1 MNSNLLNQ
9 TNTIREWVDNLNPAL
24 QVWLKD
30 YLDCKLNKSSSPG
43 GKIYYIID
51 YKYANKFI
59 PTAEQIEELGDLDTE
74 IMFIYDTINSESIQ
88 IRSISGSPRANEI
101 AKNQAFWIELTKGYS
116 ASRKGNYNVKSI
128 IGPKSGGFL
137 VYGPSN
143 QEYDIVKILSQ
154 SDKLM
159 GRVET
164 ITHATIAKQNV
175 IHMFVDSVNL

>member
-1 MNSNLLNQ
+1 MNRNLLNQ
-9 TNTIREWVDNLNPAL
+9 TANIREWVDNLNPAL

-30 YLDCKLNKSSSPG
+30 YLDSKLNKSSSLG

-51 YKYANKFI
+51 YKYADNFI

-74 IMFIYDTINSESIQ
+74 IMFIYDTINHTPIH

-101 AKNQAFWIELTKGYS
+101 AKNQAFWTELTKGYA
-116 ASRKGNYNVKSI
+116 ASQKGNYNIKSI
-128 IGPKSGGFL
+128 IGPKSAGFL
-137 VYGPSN
+137 VYGPPN
-143 QEYDIVKILSQ
+143 QEYDIIKILSQ

-164 ITHATIAKQNV
+164 ITHTTIAKQNV